1 VDKNRLKTINS
12 GFVYFLRLMR
22 YALKRFGREHA
33 PEAAASMAFYTL
45 FSLFPVILIV
55 VAANSFLLESL
66 HVQEKILETILK
78 FFPVAS
84 HQIISTNMQQI
95 LQARGA
101 VGIAGLIALVWAAT
115 CVFTTLVHNLNR
127 AWIDAPAQN
136 IFRARLTAFSI
147 ILFFVVLL
155 PLFLMAKAAIHL
167 IVSWNVQLTGSI
179 NISYFRPILSNIIIY
194 IFICMTLMILYRW
207 IPKTKVR
214 WSEAFGGA
222 FFAVIAE
229 EAATSAFSWFLS
241 SGLSRYNLVYGS
253 LGALISFMT
262 WIYIINLIVL
272 FGAHLSASI
281 SYHKRLSGEICCLS

>member
-101 VGIAGLIALVWAAT
+101 VGIVGLIALVWAAT

-167 IVSWNVQLTGSI
+167 IVSWNVQLTGST

-229 EAATSAFSWFLS
+229 EAATTAFSWFLS

-272 FGAHLSASI
+272 FGAHLSAAI
-281 SYHKRLSGEICCLS
+281 SQHRRLS

>member
-1 VDKNRLKTINS
+1 MDKNSLKTINS
-12 GFVYFLRLMR
+12 GFTYFFKLMS
-22 YALKRFGREHA
+22 YALKRFGQEHA

-45 FSLFPVILIV
+45 FSLFPLILIV

-101 VGIAGLIALVWAAT
+101 VGIVGLIALVWAAT

-136 IFRARLTAFSI
+136 IFRARLTAFLI
-147 ILFFVVLL
+147 IIFFVVLL
-155 PLFLMAKAAIHL
+155 PLFFLAKAAIHL

-179 NISYFRPILSNIIIY
+179 NILYFRTILSNIIIY

-207 IPKTKVR
+207 IPKTKVK

-222 FFAVIAE
+222 LFAVIAE

-272 FGAHLSASI
+272 FGAHLSAAI
-281 SYHKRLSGEICCLS
+281 GQNGMFCKGLKG

>member
-1 VDKNRLKTINS
+1 MDKNSLKTINS
-12 GFVYFLRLMR
+12 GFTYFLRLMR

-33 PEAAASMAFYTL
+33 PEAAASIAFYTL

-101 VGIAGLIALVWAAT
+101 VGIVGLIALVWAAT

-147 ILFFVVLL
+147 ILFLVVLL

-167 IVSWNVQLTGSI
+167 IVSWNVQLIGSV

-222 FFAVIAE
+222 FFAMIAE
-229 EAATSAFSWFLS
+229 EAATTAFSWFLS

-272 FGAHLSASI
+272 FGAHLSAAI
-281 SYHKRLSGEICCLS
+281 AQQKRLS

>member
-12 GFVYFLRLMR
+12 GVTYFLKLMR

-55 VAANSFLLESL
+55 VAANSFFLESL

-84 HQIISTNMQQI
+84 RQIISTNMQQI

-101 VGIAGLIALVWAAT
+101 FGIAGLIALVWAAT
-115 CVFTTLVHNLNR
+115 CIFTTLVHNLNR

-147 ILFFVVLL
+147 ILFLVVLL

-167 IVSWNVQLTGSI
+167 IVGWNVQLTGSV
-179 NISYFRPILSNIIIY
+179 NISYFRPIFSNIIIY
-194 IFICMTLMILYRW
+194 TFICMTLMILYRW
-207 IPKTKVR
+207 IPKAKVR

-222 FFAVIAE
+222 FFVVIAE

-272 FGAHLSASI
+272 FGAHLSAAI
-281 SYHKRLSGEICCLS
+281 GQKGIFCKGFKG

>member
-1 VDKNRLKTINS
+1 VDKNKLKTIQY
-12 GFVYFLRLMR
+12 GFNNFLKVMR
-22 YALKRFGREHA
+22 YALKRFDQEHA

-45 FSLFPVILIV
+45 FSLFPVLLIV
-55 VAANSFLLESL
+55 VAANSFILESL
-66 HVQEKILETILK
+66 QVQEQILETILK

-101 VGIAGLIALVWAAT
+101 VGIVSLIALVWAAT
-115 CVFTTLVHNLNR
+115 GVFTTLVHNLNR
-127 AWIDAPAQN
+127 AWVDAPAQN

-147 ILFFVVLL
+147 IIFLVVLL
-155 PLFLMAKAAIHL
+155 PLFFLAKAAIHL
-167 IVSWNVQLTGSI
+167 ISDWNLQLVGGI
-179 NISYFRPILSNIIIY
+179 NISSFGQILSNIIIY
-194 IFICMTLMILYRW
+194 IFICMTLTTLYRW
-207 IPKTKVR
+207 VPKTKVK

-229 EAATSAFSWFLS
+229 GAATSVFSWYLS

-253 LGALISFMT
+253 LGALISFLT

-281 SYHKRLSGEICCLS
+281 AHHRSLS

>member
-1 VDKNRLKTINS
+1 MDKNRLKTINY
-12 GFVYFLRLMR
+12 GFNNFLKVTR
-22 YALKRFGREHA
+22 YALKRFGQEHA
-33 PEAAASMAFYTL
+33 PEAAASIAFYTL
-45 FSLFPVILIV
+45 FSLFPIILIV
-55 VAANSFLLESL
+55 VAANSFFLESL

-101 VGIAGLIALVWAAT
+101 VGIVGLIALVWAAT

-147 ILFFVVLL
+147 ILFLVVLL

-167 IVSWNVQLTGSI
+167 IVSWNVQLIGSV

-207 IPKTKVR
+207 VPKTKVR

-222 FFAVIAE
+222 IFAVIAE
-229 EAATSAFSWFLS
+229 WAATSVFSWYLS

-262 WIYIINLIVL
+262 LVYIINLIVL
-272 FGAHLSASI
+272 FGAHLSAAI
-281 SYHKRLSGEICCLS
+281 SQHKRLS

>member
-101 VGIAGLIALVWAAT
+101 VGIVGLIALVWAAT

-272 FGAHLSASI
+272 FGAHLSAAI
-281 SYHKRLSGEICCLS
+281 SQHRRLS

>member
-1 VDKNRLKTINS
+1 MS
-12 GFVYFLRLMR
+12 
-22 YALKRFGREHA
+22 YALKRFGQEHA

-45 FSLFPVILIV
+45 FSLFPLILIV

-101 VGIAGLIALVWAAT
+101 VGIVGLIALVWAAT

-136 IFRARLTAFSI
+136 IFRARLTAFLI
-147 ILFFVVLL
+147 IIFFVVLL
-155 PLFLMAKAAIHL
+155 PLFFLAKAAIHL

-179 NISYFRPILSNIIIY
+179 NILYFRTILSNIIIY

-207 IPKTKVR
+207 IPKTKVK

-222 FFAVIAE
+222 LFAVIAE

-272 FGAHLSASI
+272 FGAHLSAAI
-281 SYHKRLSGEICCLS
+281 GQNGMFCKGLKG

>member
-1 VDKNRLKTINS
+1 MDKNRLKTINS

-101 VGIAGLIALVWAAT
+101 VGIVGLIALVWAAT

-167 IVSWNVQLTGSI
+167 IVSWNVQLTGST

-229 EAATSAFSWFLS
+229 EAATTAFSWFLS

-272 FGAHLSASI
+272 FGAHLSAAI
-281 SYHKRLSGEICCLS
+281 SQHRRLS

>member
-1 VDKNRLKTINS
+1 VDKNSLKIINF
-12 GFVYFLRLMR
+12 GLTYFLKLMK
-22 YALKRFGREHA
+22 YALKRFGQEHA
-33 PEAAASMAFYTL
+33 SEAAASMAFYTL

-55 VAANSFLLESL
+55 VAANSFFLESL

-101 VGIAGLIALVWAAT
+101 FGITGLIALVWAAT
-115 CVFTTLVHNLNR
+115 RVFTTLVHNLNR

-147 ILFFVVLL
+147 ILFFVALL

-167 IVSWNVQLTGSI
+167 IASLNIQLIGSV
-179 NISYFRPILSNIIIY
+179 NISYFRPIFSNIIIY
-194 IFICMTLMILYRW
+194 IFICMTLMSFYRW
-207 IPKTKVR
+207 VPKTKVK

-222 FFAVIAE
+222 FFAVISE
-229 EAATSAFSWFLS
+229 EVATSAFSWYLS

-272 FGAHLSASI
+272 FGAHLSAAI
-281 SYHKRLSGEICCLS
+281 AQHKRLS